1 MFGFTRP
8 PRPPEPTPKIMAPKA
23 VGGPLECLD
32 DRIVPAVI
40 ANADFYQATAG
51 RVLTVAVANGVL
63 ANDFSDTAPGS
74 VLSASVT
81 VQAKYVNGA
90 AVLPIPLP
98 SGSLIFATNSN
109 GSFTFITPN
118 EDQIPLNA
126 TGVQFTYAA
135 TLVGGGGGGFGSAVV
150 TITLQD
156 RLQKIVA
163 VGADAG
169 GGPHVRVYDTSTAVE
184 KFSFFPYEPTFTGG
198 VRVAVGDVN
207 NDGSQ
212 DIVTIPASGGAP
224 RLKIYNGRDG
234 SLLVDQFV
242 FDPGFR
248 GGGFV
253 AVGDYN
259 GDGRKDII
267 VGAGAGGGPRVAV
280 FTINP
285 GSNALI
291 PIADFFAYSPETQ
304 TGVRVAAGDLYAIGR
319 DNLIT
324 APGPGGGPQVNVYD
338 GVRNRG
344 RAITSPLYSFFAG
357 DSANRDGVNIST
369 GNFRGDGRFD
379 IVTGTASGP
388 GVVRQYDGRTAGLIR
403 EIAIPIEETAT
414 GGGTTSGPGTFNLTA
429 GGNGTLL
436 SPSIAPFTLVPG
448 STTGNAFTGMAT
460 GGVTVGATDWNKDG
474 LDDVVVGAGRGN
486 APRVRILN
494 IRDGSEIVNLL
505 PFSATFLGGV
515 NVAGTTTNLANIAQ
529 PL

>member
-1 MFGFTRP
+1 MLGFIRP
-8 PRPPEPTPKIMAPKA
+8 PRPQETARKA
-23 VGGPLECLD
+23 RLVGGPLERLD
-32 DRIVPAVI
+32 DRIVPAII
-40 ANADFYQATAG
+40 ANADFYEASAG
-51 RVLTVAVANGVL
+51 RVLTVAVPNGVL
-63 ANDFSDTAPGS
+63 ANDFSDTSPGS
-74 VLSASVT
+74 VLTSSLSVR
-81 VQAKYVNGA
+81 AKYQNTG
-90 AVLPIPLP
+90 IPLP
-98 SGSLIFATNSN
+98 TGSLIFNPN

-118 EDQIPLNA
+118 EDQIPLNS
-126 TGVQFTYAA
+126 GPVVFTYSVSSTTGEPIALA
-135 TLVGGGGGGFGSAVV
+135 IV
-150 TITLQD
+150 TITIKD

-169 GGPHVRVYDTSTAVE
+169 GGPHVRVYDTSTSVE
-184 KFSFFPYEPTFTGG
+184 KFNFFPYEPSFTGG

-207 NDGSQ
+207 NDGSE
-212 DIVTIPASGGAP
+212 DIVTIPASGGSA
-224 RLKIYNGRDG
+224 RLKVFSGRDG
-234 SLLVDQFV
+234 ALLVDQIV
-242 FDPGFR
+242 FDSEFR

-267 VGAGAGGGPRVAV
+267 VGAGAGGGPRVSV
-280 FTINP
+280 FTLNP
-285 GSNALI
+285 ATNALI
-291 PIADFFAYSPETQ
+291 PIADFFAYAPGVQ
-304 TGVRVAAGDLYAIGR
+304 TGVRVASGDLNKVGR

-344 RAITSPLYSFFAG
+344 RTITSPLYSFFAG
-357 DSANRDGVNIST
+357 DSANRDGVNVST

-403 EIAIPIEETAT
+403 EIAIPVGETST
-414 GGGTTSGPGTFNLTA
+414 GGGATSGAGTFNLTA
-429 GGNGTLL
+429 GSNGSLL

-448 STTGNAFTGMAT
+448 STTGNAFTGVQT

-474 LDDVVVGAGRGN
+474 LDDFVVGAGRGN

-494 IRDGSEIVNLL
+494 TRDGSEIVNLL

-515 NVAGTTTNLANIAQ
+515 NVAASTTNLTNIAQ
-529 PL
+529 PQ

>member
-8 PRPPEPTPKIMAPKA
+8 PRPHDPTPKPAAPKA
-23 VGGPLECLD
+23 IGGPLECLD
-32 DRIVPAVI
+32 DRITPAVI
-40 ANADFYQATAG
+40 AVPDFYQASAG
-51 RVLTVAVANGVL
+51 RVLTVAVPNGVL
-63 ANDFSDTAPGS
+63 ANDFSDTNPGN
-74 VLSASVT
+74 VLTASRT
-81 VQAKYVNGA
+81 VDAKYVNGL

-98 SGSLIFATNSN
+98 SGSLNLLPN

-118 EDQIPLNA
+118 EDQIPINA
-126 TGVQFTYAA
+126 TAVTFSYSA
-135 TLVGGGGGGFGSAVV
+135 TSGGLAGIATV

-224 RLKIYNGRDG
+224 RLKIYSGRDG
-234 SLLVDQFV
+234 SLMVDQFV

-280 FTINP
+280 FSINP

-291 PIADFFAYSPETQ
+291 PIADFFAYTPETQ
-304 TGVRVAAGDLYAIGR
+304 TGVRVAAGDLYAVGR

-338 GVRNRG
+338 GVRNRL
-344 RAITSPLYSFFAG
+344 RPIVSPLYSFFAG
-357 DSANRDGVNIST
+357 DSANRDGVNIAT

-403 EIAIPIEETAT
+403 EIAIPIDQTPT
-414 GGGTTSGPGTFNLTA
+414 GGGTTSGPGTFNLTSGA
-429 GGNGTLL
+429 NGTLL
-436 SPSIAPFTLVPG
+436 SPSIAPFTLIPG
-448 STTGNAFTGMAT
+448 STTGNAFTGVAT

-474 LDDVVVGAGRGN
+474 LDDIVVGAGRGN

-494 IRDGSEIVNLL
+494 IRDGAEIINLL
-505 PFSATFLGGV
+505 PFSATFQGGV
-515 NVAGTTTNLANIAQ
+515 NVAGTTTNLTNIAQ
-529 PL
+529 PF

>member
-8 PRPPEPTPKIMAPKA
+8 PRPHDPTPKPAARKA

-40 ANADFYQATAG
+40 ANPDFYQATAG

-63 ANDFSDTAPGS
+63 ANDFSDTTPGS
-74 VLSASVT
+74 VLSASLLVG
-81 VQAKYVNGA
+81 AKYVNGA

-98 SGSLIFATNSN
+98 SGSLIFNPNSN

-126 TGVQFTYAA
+126 TAVTFSYSA
-135 TLVGGGGGGFGSAVV
+135 TLVGGGVAGIATV

-224 RLKIYNGRDG
+224 RLKIYSGRDG

-280 FTINP
+280 FSINP

-291 PIADFFAYSPETQ
+291 PIADFFAYTPETQ
-304 TGVRVAAGDLYAIGR
+304 TGVRVAAGDLNAIGR

-338 GVRNRG
+338 GVRNRN
-344 RAITSPLYSFFAG
+344 RAAGTPLYSFFAG

-403 EIAIPIEETAT
+403 EIPIAIAETPT
-414 GGGTTSGPGTFNLTA
+414 GGGTTTGPGTFNLTA
-429 GGNGTLL
+429 GANGTLL
-436 SPSIAPFTLVPG
+436 SPSVAPFTLVPG
-448 STTGNAFTGMAT
+448 STTGNAFTGVQT

-474 LDDVVVGAGRGN
+474 LDDVIVGAGRGN

-515 NVAGTTTNLANIAQ
+515 NVAGTTTNFSNIAQ
-529 PL
+529 PF

>member
-1 MFGFTRP
+1 MFGLTRP
-8 PRPPEPTPKIMAPKA
+8 PRPTDTAPRLAAPKPL
-23 VGGPLECLD
+23 GGPLERLD
-32 DRIVPAVI
+32 DRITPALI
-40 ANADFYQATAG
+40 ANPDFYQANAG
-51 RVLTVAVANGVL
+51 RVLSVAVSNGVL
-63 ANDFSDTAPGS
+63 ANDFLDTNSGT
-74 VLSASVT
+74 VLSAIVLAG
-81 VQAKYVNGA
+81 AKFQNAAGA
-90 AVLPIPLP
+90 NLAIPLP
-98 SGSLIFATNSN
+98 FGALNLLPN

-126 TGVQFTYAA
+126 TAVTFTYSASAA
-135 TLVGGGGGGFGSAVV
+135 GQAGTATV

-169 GGPHVRVYDTSTAVE
+169 GGPHVRVFDTSTAVE

-212 DIVTIPASGGAP
+212 DIITIPASGGAP
-224 RLKIYNGRDG
+224 RLKIYSGRDG

-242 FDPGFR
+242 FDSGFR

-267 VGAGAGGGPRVAV
+267 VGAGAGGGPRVSV
-280 FTINP
+280 FSINP

-291 PIADFFAYSPETQ
+291 PIADFFAYSADSQ
-304 TGVRVAAGDLYAIGR
+304 TGVRVAAGDLNAVGR

-344 RAITSPLYSFFAG
+344 RAVGTPLYSFFAG
-357 DSANRDGVNIST
+357 DSANRDGVNIAT
-369 GNFRGDGRFD
+369 GNFRGDGKFD

-388 GVVRQYDGRTAGLIR
+388 GVVRQYDGRSAGLIR
-403 EIAIPIEETAT
+403 EIAIPVGETST
-414 GGGTTSGPGTFNLTA
+414 GGGATSGAGTFNLTA
-429 GGNGTLL
+429 GSNGSLL

-448 STTGNAFTGMAT
+448 STTGNAFTGIQT

-474 LDDVVVGAGRGN
+474 LDDVIVGAGSGN

-515 NVAGTTTNLANIAQ
+515 NVAGTTTNVANIAQ